1 MNRRLLSLTIL
12 ISFVFTFVLGEYAI
26 VFAQED
32 DHVRIAIV
40 PFTNTNTFARE
51 QGYGE
56 VVSGMLMTELIN
68 NNIFQVVERNEIDR
82 MMQEMAFQY
91 SGAVNSQTAK
101 RIGEILGVDILVFG
115 TVAKF
120 SFLIETDIRLVDA
133 ESGEA
138 LMAENASCKDETE
151 LRAMVKD
158 LAQRINER
166 FQQQFEETV
175 NIYSDPYGAVITID
189 GNEKGVTP
197 LTIKMSR
204 GTHSITASMNGYVD
218 WQQQVEIVSGE
229 NHIDVYLEKGTS
241 VQKPAEQKSKKGSKM
256 LLWVVGGAAVAAGT
270 VFLLNSNKDDD
281 TENNTTNSDV
291 TIITTLP

>member
-40 PFTNTNTFARE
+40 PFTNTNTSARE

-175 NIYSDPYGAVITID
+175 NIYSDPYGASISID
-189 GNEKGVTP
+189 GNETGVTP
-197 LTIKMSR
+197 LTINMSR
-204 GTHSITASMNGYVD
+204 GSHSITASMDGYAD

-241 VQKPAEQKSKKGSKM
+241 VEKQAKEESKKGSKM
-256 LLWVVGGAAVAAGT
+256 LLWVIGGAAVAAGT
-270 VFLLNSNKDDD
+270 VFLLNSNKDEDP
-281 TENNTTNSDV
+281 ENNTTNSNV